1 MRILDRTPILF
12 QKCVTGRVIVSSKKN
27 RGKKKKEEKGG
38 GGGEVLMGESL
49 GCYSWAKGI
58 VKHLVFI

>member
-27 RGKKKKEEKGG
+27 RGKKKKEEKGE
-38 GGGEVLMGESL
+38 GGGEVLMG
-49 GCYSWAKGI
+49 GI
-58 VKHLVFI
+58 IGMLQLSERHC

>member
-38 GGGEVLMGESL
+38 GGGGGVDG
-49 GCYSWAKGI
+49 GI
-58 VKHLVFI
+58 IGMFQLSKRHC

>member
-38 GGGEVLMGESL
+38 GGGGGVDG
-49 GCYSWAKGI
+49 GI
-58 VKHLVFI
+58 IGMLQLSERHC